1 MLLCIS
7 AFASAAPAPQA
18 ESSSDAQL
26 ANLLFNDPNSP
37 RIGAKAPRLT
47 IVSFTD
53 YNCPYCKQFDPLLE
67 KIVHDNPDVLLI
79 VKLLPFK
86 GQSSV

>member
-1 MLLCIS
+1 MHFSFRLRR
-7 AFASAAPAPQA
+7 PAPQA

-37 RIGAKAPRLT
+37 RIGAKEPRLT

-67 KIVHDNPDVLLI
+67 K
-79 VKLLPFK
+79 
-86 GQSSV
+86 SSTITPTSC

>member
-1 MLLCIS
+1 MMRTITALLLLCIS

-37 RIGAKAPRLT
+37 RIGAKEPRLT

-53 YNCPYCKQFDPLLE
+53 YNWPLLQAVRSAAG
-67 KIVHDNPDVLLI
+67 KNRPR
-79 VKLLPFK
+79 
-86 GQSSV
+86 